1 MARPS
6 MSANVTS
13 KHLTKAEKEK
23 KLSVESKLKGSG
35 TLKPPDYLSI
45 EQKKIFRF
53 IVRSLEESDIL
64 ASTDVYVLSECS
76 ICIDRMR
83 AIESEINANTELL
96 ENSSLI
102 AVKDRYTKAFL
113 RYCNELCLSPQ
124 SRAKIGNL
132 ALQAKDENPLMELLN
147 D

>member
-1 MARPS
+1 MARPA

-13 KHLTKAEKEK
+13 KHLTKIEKETKLFVEK
-23 KLSVESKLKGSG
+23 KLRGTGKLR
-35 TLKPPDYLSI
+35 PPDYLSP

-53 IVRSLEESDIL
+53 IVKSLEDSDIL
-64 ASTDVYVLSECS
+64 AGTDVYVLSECS

-83 AIESEINANTELL
+83 AIESRINSSPELL
-96 ENSSLI
+96 EDTALI
-102 AVKDRYTKAFL
+102 TTKDRYTRSFL

-132 ALQAKDENPLMELLN
+132 ALQSENKNPLMELLN